1 MIKTKSI
8 NTLALGLIMAAS
20 VISTNVSAAPQGH
33 LKVTSK
39 VQKLVVTNRN
49 GKKVAKYVP
58 AAKVLP
64 GETLQYNTFFQNIS
78 NQPANGIAIV
88 NPIPKHTVYLPNTAQ
103 GQNTVVSFSVNGG
116 KSYAPKGALK
126 VRGRD
131 GKVRVAQPAD
141 YTNVKWQYRGNL
153 APKATKSV
161 GFKVR
166 LR

>member
-1 MIKTKSI
+1 MINKSL
-8 NTLALGLIMAAS
+8 NTVALGLIMGLG

-49 GKKVAKYVP
+49 GKKVATYVP

-64 GETLQYNTFFQNIS
+64 GETVQYNTFFQNIG
-78 NQPANGIAIV
+78 NQAANNITIV
-88 NPIPKHTVYLPNTAQ
+88 NPIPKHTTYLPNTAQ

-131 GKVRVAQPAD
+131 GKVRAAKPSD
-141 YTNVKWQYRGNL
+141 YTHVKWQYRGNL

-166 LR
+166 LK

>member
-1 MIKTKSI
+1 MINKSF
-8 NTLALGLIMAAS
+8 NALALGLIMGLS
-20 VISTNVSAAPQGH
+20 VISTNVFAAPQGH

-49 GKKVAKYVP
+49 GKKVATYVP

-64 GETLQYNTFFQNIS
+64 GETVQYNTFFQNVG
-78 NQPANGIAIV
+78 NQPANNIDIV

-103 GQNTVVSFSVNGG
+103 GQNTIISFSVNGG

-131 GKVRVAQPAD
+131 GKTRIALPAD
-141 YTNVKWQYRGNL
+141 YTHVKWQYKGNL

>member
-1 MIKTKSI
+1 MNKSF
-8 NTLALGLIMAAS
+8 NTLTFGLVLSLG
-20 VISTNVSAAPQGH
+20 VISTSISAAPQGH

-49 GKKVAKYVP
+49 GKKVASYVP

-64 GETLQYNTFFQNIS
+64 GETVQYNTFFQNVG
-78 NQPANGIAIV
+78 NQPTSNINIV

-116 KSYAPKGALK
+116 KSYAPKAALK

-141 YTNVKWQYRGNL
+141 YTHVKWQYRGNL